1 LERQEESRQELA
13 WRESNVTQKGK
24 GFLSLL
30 GVAHSLNHSL
40 FLVAPPLLII
50 IGQNL
55 LGQNLEANSLVLG
68 VVGTITSFIYGTGSL
83 VAGLLSDRTGE
94 VKVISLALV
103 LAGASTFLL
112 LFAKDIIIYS
122 LALFLTATWAS
133 LYHPTANSL
142 ISKEFDQQMGEA
154 MGIHGFVASFGG
166 MLTPIV
172 AFTIGIAINWRVS
185 FIFFGLMSIIIGLVI
200 SRNRTQTSKEKSTIR
215 MLDVLRMRGVLTI
228 LAFNIAVGLYMKGV
242 EYFLPTY
249 LTLKSF
255 QPLGEE
261 TAKIWAAT
269 AATIVLASGVPG
281 QWLGGRAADR
291 VGSKKVL
298 VTVSAGI
305 LAALLF
311 LQYAPSAL
319 AFLGVALFVMLYGL
333 CFYGH
338 QPALNSLTG
347 IMTPPE
353 RRGAIYGI
361 FFFTSFGLGSV
372 SLTITGYYMR
382 NFGVES
388 SFYVLTVFAAIAF
401 VLSLVIPDKRA
412 NQAK

>member
-1 LERQEESRQELA
+1 M
-13 WRESNVTQKGK
+13 TQKGR
-24 GFLSLL
+24 GFLPLL
-30 GVAHSLNHSL
+30 GAAHSLNHSL

-55 LGQNLEANSLVLG
+55 LGQNLEANSFVLG
-68 VVGTITSFIYGTGSL
+68 VVGTITSLIYGTGSL
-83 VAGLLSDRTGE
+83 IAGPLSDRTSE
-94 VKVISLALV
+94 IKIITLALV
-103 LAGASTFLL
+103 LAGASTFVLL
-112 LFAKDIIIYS
+112 LATDIIVYS
-122 LALFLTATWAS
+122 LALFLMAAWAS

-142 ISKEFDQQMGEA
+142 ISKEFHGQMGEA
-154 MGIHGFVASFGG
+154 MGIHGLIASLGG

-172 AFTIGIAINWRVS
+172 AFAIGMAIDWRAS
-185 FIFFGLMSIIIGLVI
+185 FIFFGVMSILVGLMI
-200 SRNRTQTSKEKSTIR
+200 SRNRTQTQKKQSTVG
-215 MLDVLRMRGVLTI
+215 MLEILKVKGLLTVLT
-228 LAFNIAVGLYMKGV
+228 FNVAIGLYMKSI

-261 TAKIWAAT
+261 TAKIWAAV
-269 AATIVLASGVPG
+269 AATLVLASGVPG

-291 VGSKKVL
+291 IGSKKVL

-311 LQYAPSAL
+311 LQFAPAAL
-319 AFLGVALFVMLYGL
+319 AFLGVAAFIILYGL
-333 CFYGH
+333 SFYGH

-361 FFFTSFGLGSV
+361 FFFTSFGLGSL
-372 SLTITGYYMR
+372 SQAITGYYMR
-382 NFGVES
+382 TYGVES
-388 SFYVLTVFAAIAF
+388 SFYVLTVIAAIALI
-401 VLSLVIPDKRA
+401 LSFVIPDKRA
-412 NQAK
+412 NQTK

>member
-1 LERQEESRQELA
+1 M
-13 WRESNVTQKGK
+13 SNVTQKSK

-30 GVAHSLNHSL
+30 GAAHSLNHSL

-55 LGQNLEANSLVLG
+55 LGQNLEANSFVLG
-68 VVGTITSFIYGTGSL
+68 VVGTITSLIYGTGSL
-83 VAGLLSDRTGE
+83 VAGPLSDRTSE
-94 VKVISLALV
+94 VKIISLALV

-112 LFAKDIIIYS
+112 LFARDIIVYS
-122 LALFLTATWAS
+122 LALFLMAAWAS

-142 ISKEFDQQMGEA
+142 ISKEFHEQMGEA
-154 MGIHGFVASFGG
+154 MGVHGLVASFGG

-172 AFTIGIAINWRVS
+172 AFVIGIAVDWRVS
-185 FIFFGLMSIIIGLVI
+185 FIFFGVMSIIVGLVI
-200 SRNRTQTSKEKSTIR
+200 SRNRSQAQKEQSTVG
-215 MLDVLRMRGVLTI
+215 MLEVLRIKGLLTI
-228 LAFNIAVGLYMKGV
+228 LAFNIAIGLYMKGV

-269 AATIVLASGVPG
+269 AATLVLAGGVPG

-291 VGSKKVL
+291 LGSKKVL
-298 VTVSAGI
+298 MTVSAGI

-311 LQYAPSAL
+311 LQFAPSTF
-319 AFLGVALFVMLYGL
+319 AFLGVAAFIVLYGL
-333 CFYGH
+333 SFYGH

-372 SLTITGYYMR
+372 SQVITGYYMR
-382 NFGVES
+382 NYGVES
-388 SFYVLTVFAAIAF
+388 SFYVLTVFAAIAL
-401 VLSLVIPDKRA
+401 VLSLIIPDKRA
-412 NQAK
+412 NQAR

>member
-1 LERQEESRQELA
+1 MNTPHGETKA
-13 WRESNVTQKGK
+13 VTQKNR
-24 GFLSLL
+24 GFLPLL
-30 GVAHSLNHSL
+30 GAAHSLNHSL

-50 IGQNL
+50 IGQNI
-55 LGQNLEANSLVLG
+55 LGQNLQANSFVLG
-68 VVGTITSFIYGTGSL
+68 IVGTITSLIYGIGSL
-83 VAGLLSDRTGE
+83 VAGPLSDKTSE
-94 VKVISLALV
+94 VRIITLALI

-112 LFAKDIIIYS
+112 LFAKDIIVYS
-122 LALFLTATWAS
+122 AALFLMATWAS
-133 LYHPTANSL
+133 LYHPAANSL
-142 ISKEFDQQMGEA
+142 ISKEFHGQMGEA
-154 MGIHGFVASFGG
+154 MGIHGLVASFGG

-172 AFTIGIAINWRVS
+172 AFAIGLAIDWRVS
-185 FIFFGLMSIIIGLVI
+185 FIFFGVMSIIVGLVI
-200 SRNRTQTSKEKSTIR
+200 SRNRTQTPKEKSTVR
-215 MLDVLRMRGVLTI
+215 MLDVLRMKGLLTI
-228 LAFNIAVGLYMKGV
+228 LVFNVAVGLYMKGV

-269 AATIVLASGVPG
+269 AATLVLAGGVPG

-305 LAALLF
+305 LAAFLF
-311 LQYAPSAL
+311 LQFAPSTY
-319 AFLGVALFVMLYGL
+319 AFLGVAAFIVLYGL
-333 CFYGH
+333 SFYGH

-372 SLTITGYYMR
+372 SQAITGYYMR
-382 NFGVES
+382 NYGVES
-388 SFYVLTVFAAIAF
+388 SFYVLTVFAAIALA
-401 VLSLVIPDKRA
+401 LSLIIPDKRA